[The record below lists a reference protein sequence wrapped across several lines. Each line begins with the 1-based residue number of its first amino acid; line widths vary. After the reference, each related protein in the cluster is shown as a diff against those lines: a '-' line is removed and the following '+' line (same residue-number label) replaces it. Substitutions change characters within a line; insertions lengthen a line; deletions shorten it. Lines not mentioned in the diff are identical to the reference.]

1 MPKRSKMIIVLAV
14 VCCMLFGSIPVSA
27 ADELLG
33 TVVDGSLLTD
43 GTEADYT
50 VTPKAR
56 GTYLSNGTGG
66 LSLTA
71 YRTLYMHGDTSCYQ
85 YVDEVNVKLYLQR
98 LENGTWKTVHT
109 LGPKSAYNNYYVS
122 NSKTYSVAGG
132 YYYRVYGGH
141 GAIEGSKSEAL
152 TSYSS
157 GFWVE

>member
-1 MPKRSKMIIVLAV
+1 MRKRSKIIIALAII
-14 VCCMLFGSIPVSA
+14 CCMLFGSIPVSA

-43 GTEADYT
+43 GREVNYT
-50 VTPKAR
+50 ITPKAR

-85 YVDEVNVKLYLQR
+85 YVDKVKVTLYLQR
-98 LENGTWKTVHT
+98 LVNGTWTTVAT
-109 LGPKSAYNNYYVS
+109 LGPKTAYNDYYVS
-122 NSKTYSVAGG
+122 NSKSYSVAGG

-152 TSYSS
+152 TSYSD